1 MCREI
6 FGSNQMRYSHVL
18 VYAYYRSQMPRV
30 KFVKRVDLDVALY
43 PLCRKQFSHL
53 SATLKW
59 LWDGDCYVC
68 HAMKSSKASSPI
80 CTNEGSMNCHV
91 FVQLPSH
98 SWKVVTVRRYMLWQR
113 MWTTFIT
120 KDGSCEIYWLRP
132 GPLVVTVLKKLFIV
146 TASGQF
152 DGIMCLFSTV
162 KVVPYSDHCSFSEL
176 WQFVTSVRPRC
187 VRPIVR
193 HFTGDRNTITL
204 SRANMSIFDELLDPT
219 PSVSVLVTFT

>member
-1 MCREI
+1 MYVMQWKAVRHLAL
-6 FGSNQMRYSHVL
+6 SVQMRVAWIVMFLYSCLLIHGKL
-18 VYAYYRSQMPRV
+18 
-30 KFVKRVDLDVALY
+30 L
-43 PLCRKQFSHL
+43 L
-53 SATLKW
+53 SA
-59 LWDGDCYVC
+59 G
-68 HAMKSSKASSPI
+68 I
-80 CTNEGSMNCHV
+80 
-91 FVQLPSH
+91 
-98 SWKVVTVRRYMLWQR
+98 LWQR

>member
-1 MCREI
+1 
-6 FGSNQMRYSHVL
+6 
-18 VYAYYRSQMPRV
+18 MPRV

-43 PLCRKQFSHL
+43 PATVQETVQPF
-53 SATLKW
+53 TLKW
-59 LWDGDCYVC
+59 LWDRDCYVC
-68 HAMKSSKASSPI
+68 RAVKSSKASSSFCI
-80 CTNEGSMNCHV
+80 NEGRHV
-91 FVQLPSH
+91 SSCFCTAVFSFMESCYCQQVYYDRECEQH
-98 SWKVVTVRRYMLWQR
+98 SSVW
-113 MWTTFIT
+113 IA

-132 GPLVVTVLKKLFIV
+132 GPLVVRYSKLFIV
-146 TASGQF
+146 TTWGQF

-162 KVVPYSDHCSFSEL
+162 KVIPYSDHCSFSEL